1 MQRAFQTEEWGEGA
15 CGVFEA
21 GGKPEGFLGGAANG
35 SLMFVISVCAHMAVI
50 NKAKPFFKA
59 GCKTALLFVRKGW
72 QISQASPAQGNG
84 GRACRPSPP
93 PGCKAARP

>member
-35 SLMFVISVCAHMAVI
+35 SLMFVISVCTHMAVI
-50 NKAKPFFKA
+50 NKAKPFFPNMA
-59 GCKTALLFVRKGW
+59 GQSKTGL
-72 QISQASPAQGNG
+72 SPYVMYFKRCTILQEKHLYFLY
-84 GRACRPSPP
+84 C
-93 PGCKAARP
+93 